1 MRIIIS
7 PAKQMKV
14 DNDTFEH
21 TDTPVFTEKAEVLKN
36 WIAGLSYD
44 EQKKLWNCNDKIAAL
59 NSRRFANMELHKGLT
74 PAILAFDG
82 IQYTYMGSTVFE
94 TAQYEYIQ
102 QHLRILSGF
111 YGVLRPMDGVVPYR
125 LEMQA
130 KIGVNGY
137 HDLYRF
143 WGDCIYREVVDDSHI
158 IINLASAEYSKCVEK
173 YIKPEDRFI
182 TFIFGEIDPENE
194 NKIIQKGV
202 YCKMARGEMV
212 RYLAEIGAKTPEQAK
227 DFKWSGYLFDEHRS
241 DERTYYFRAPLK
253 TYCRSG
259 VPT

>member
-14 DNDTFEH
+14 DTDTFEN
-21 TDTPVFTEKAEVLKN
+21 TGIPVFLEKAELLKQ
-36 WIAGLSYD
+36 WINSLSYD
-44 EQKKLWNCNDKIAAL
+44 EQKKLWNCNDKIAVL
-59 NSRRFANMELHKGLT
+59 NSRRFETMELHKGLT

-111 YGVLRPMDGVVPYR
+111 YGALKPMDGVVPYR

-130 KIGVNGY
+130 KINMNGY

-143 WGDCIYREVVDDSHI
+143 WDDLIYREVVDDSHI

-173 YIKPEDRFI
+173 FIQPEDRFI

-194 NKIIQKGV
+194 NKVIQKGV

-212 RYLAEIGAKTPEQAK
+212 RFLAELNAKAPEQAK
-227 DFKWSGYLFDEHRS
+227 YFKWSGYCFDERRS
-241 DERTYYFRAPLK
+241 DERTYYFIRRHP
-253 TYCRSG
+253 
-259 VPT
+259 

>member
-14 DNDTFEH
+14 DTDTFEN
-21 TDTPVFTEKAEVLKN
+21 TGIPVFLEKAELLKQ
-36 WIAGLSYD
+36 WINSLSYD
-44 EQKKLWNCNDKIAAL
+44 EQKKLWNCNDKIAVL
-59 NSRRFANMELHKGLT
+59 NSRRFETMELRKELT

-111 YGVLRPMDGVVPYR
+111 YGALKPMDGVVPYR

-130 KIGVNGY
+130 KINMNGY
-137 HDLYRF
+137 HDLYSF
-143 WGDCIYREVVDDSHI
+143 WGDSIYSEIVDDSHT
-158 IINLASAEYSKCVEK
+158 IINLASTEYSKCVEK
-173 YIKPEDRFI
+173 YLHSENRYI
-182 TFIFGEIDPENE
+182 TFIFGELDPDNE
-194 NKIIQKGV
+194 DKVVQKGV

-212 RYLAEIGAKTPEQAK
+212 RFLAENNAEEPEQAK
-227 DFKWSGYLFDEHRS
+227 DFKWGGYHFDEPRS
-241 DERTYYFRAPLK
+241 DENNYYFVRK
-253 TYCRSG
+253 
-259 VPT
+259 

>member
-1 MRIIIS
+1 
-7 PAKQMKV
+7 MKV
-14 DNDTFEH
+14 DTDTFEH
-21 TDTPVFTEKAEVLKN
+21 TDTPVFIEQAERLKK
-36 WIAGLSYD
+36 WIAGLPYA

-59 NSRRFANMELHKGLT
+59 NSRRFETMDLHTGLT

-111 YGVLRPMDGVVPYR
+111 YGVLKPMDGVVPYR

-130 KIGVNGY
+130 KIDMDGY
-137 HDLYRF
+137 HDLYSF
-143 WGDCIYREVVDDSHI
+143 WGDSIYREVVDDSHI

-173 YIKPEDRFI
+173 YLQPEDKYI
-182 TFIFGEIDPENE
+182 TFVFGELDNE
-194 NKIIQKGV
+194 DKVVQKGV

-212 RYLAEIGAKTPEQAK
+212 RYLAEIGAKVPEQAK
-227 DFKWSGYLFDEHRS
+227 DFKWSGYHFDEARS
-241 DERTYYFRAPLK
+241 DEMTYYFVR
-253 TYCRSG
+253 
-259 VPT
+259 